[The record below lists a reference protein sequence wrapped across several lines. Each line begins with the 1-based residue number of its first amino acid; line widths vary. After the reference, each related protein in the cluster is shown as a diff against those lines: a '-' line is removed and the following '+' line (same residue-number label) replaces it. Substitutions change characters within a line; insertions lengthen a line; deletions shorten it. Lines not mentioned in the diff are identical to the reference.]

1 MDVAQDGRDRRAG
14 GDAGKVGS
22 MTDKLTLP
30 MWNEQ
35 QGYQVAQTIWKQA
48 KAHLNAGRRMV
59 MELRPEKRSDP
70 QNRLLHA
77 AITDIAQQVEWK
89 GQKFTVE
96 VWKRLCV
103 AAWLR
108 EKKEQ
113 PMLIPALDGNG
124 FDVIFE
130 RTSKLSTTQCSE
142 LVEWCFAFGAEHEV
156 KFRDRGMGND
166 QR

>member
-1 MDVAQDGRDRRAG
+1 MSDRATIRCWDPVQAHRAMTAQ
-14 GDAGKVGS
+14 
-22 MTDKLTLP
+22 
-30 MWNEQ
+30 
-35 QGYQVAQTIWKQA
+35 IWPLL
-48 KAHLNAGRRMV
+48 KAHLMAGRRMV
-59 MELRPEKRSDP
+59 LTLAPETRSSE

-77 AITDIAQQVEWK
+77 ALTDISQQVEWK

-96 VWKRLCV
+96 IWKRLCV

-130 RTSKLSTTQCSE
+130 RTSKLSNTQCSE
-142 LVEWCFAFGAEHEV
+142 LLEWCFAFGADHEV
-156 KFRDRGMGND
+156 KFRDRGLGD
-166 QR
+166 G

>member
-1 MDVAQDGRDRRAG
+1 MN
-14 GDAGKVGS
+14 
-22 MTDKLTLP
+22 TLTIQLF
-30 MWNEQ
+30 NVQ
-35 QGYQVAQTIWKQA
+35 QGHAALANVWAGI
-48 KAHLNAGRRMV
+48 KAELMAGRRLQLTV
-59 MELRPEKRSDP
+59 KPETRSIA

-77 AITDIAQQVEWK
+77 ALTDISQQVEWMGK
-89 GQKFTVE
+89 KLSVE
-96 VWKRLCV
+96 VWKRLCM
-103 AAWLR
+103 ASWLR

-156 KFRDRGMGND
+156 KFRDRGLGD
-166 QR
+166 GQR

>member
-1 MDVAQDGRDRRAG
+1 M
-14 GDAGKVGS
+14 S
-22 MTDKLTLP
+22 DKLTITLYEP
-30 MWNEQ
+30 Q
-35 QGYQVAQTIWKQA
+35 Q
-48 KAHLNAGRRMV
+48 AHLVLSSQVWPRLKAYLMAGTRMV
-59 MELRPEKRSDP
+59 IELRHEKRSDP

-77 AITDIAQQVEWK
+77 ALADISQQVEWMGK
-89 GQKFTVE
+89 KLSVE
-96 VWKRLCV
+96 VWKRLCM
-103 AAWLR
+103 ASWLR

-156 KFRDRGMGND
+156 KFRDRGLGDD

>member
-1 MDVAQDGRDRRAG
+1 MAER
-14 GDAGKVGS
+14 
-22 MTDKLTLP
+22 LTLP
-30 MWNEQ
+30 LYNAQ
-35 QGYQVAQTIWKQA
+35 QAHQAIQTAWKHA
-48 KAHLNAGRRMV
+48 KGWLMASDTRLTL
-59 MELRPEKRSDP
+59 EIRPEKRSDA

-77 AITDIAQQVEWK
+77 ALADIAQQVEWR

-96 VWKRLCV
+96 IWKRLCV

-130 RTSKLSTTQCSE
+130 KTSKLSTAQCSE
-142 LVEWCFAFGAEHEV
+142 LVEWCFAFGAEHDV
-156 KFRDRGMGND
+156 KFRDRGLGD
-166 QR
+166 GQEQ

>member
-1 MDVAQDGRDRRAG
+1 MAERLSLSLYSA
-14 GDAGKVGS
+14 
-22 MTDKLTLP
+22 
-30 MWNEQ
+30 Q
-35 QGYQVAQTIWKQA
+35 QGHQAIQEAWRHA
-48 KAHLNAGRRMV
+48 KAWLLAGHRLV
-59 MELRPEKRSDP
+59 LEIRPEKRSDA

-77 AITDIAQQVEWK
+77 ALADIAQQVEWR

-96 VWKRLCV
+96 IWKRLCV

-130 RTSKLSTTQCSE
+130 KTSKLSTAQCSE
-142 LVEWCFAFGAEHEV
+142 LVEWCFAFGAEHDV
-156 KFRDRGMGND
+156 KFRDRGLGD
-166 QR
+166 GQEQ

>member
-1 MDVAQDGRDRRAG
+1 
-14 GDAGKVGS
+14 
-22 MTDKLTLP
+22 MTDKLTLELH
-30 MWNEQ
+30 NRQ
-35 QGYQVAQTIWKQA
+35 QALAVIKAQLYPYLAATLQSGK
-48 KAHLNAGRRMV
+48 RMV
-59 MELRPEKRSDP
+59 LTVAPSTRSLE

-77 AITDIAQQVEWK
+77 ALTDISQQVEWK

-96 VWKRLCV
+96 IWKRLCV

-130 RTSKLSTTQCSE
+130 RTSKLSNTQCSE
-142 LVEWCFAFGAEHEV
+142 LLEWCFAFGADHEV
-156 KFRDRGMGND
+156 KFRDRGLGD
-166 QR
+166 G

>member
-1 MDVAQDGRDRRAG
+1 MIERI
-14 GDAGKVGS
+14 
-22 MTDKLTLP
+22 TLSL
-30 MWNEQ
+30 WNAQ
-35 QGYQVAQTIWKQA
+35 QGHQA
-48 KAHLNAGRRMV
+48 ITQAWTVMKAALMAGHRLT
-59 MELRPEKRSDP
+59 MEVRPEKRSSA

-77 AITDIAQQVEWK
+77 ALADIAQQVEWR

-96 VWKRLCV
+96 IWKRLCV

-130 RTSKLSTTQCSE
+130 KTSKLSTAQCSE
-142 LVEWCFAFGAEHEV
+142 LVEWCFAFGAEHDV
-156 KFRDRGMGND
+156 KFRDRGLGD
-166 QR
+166 GQEQ